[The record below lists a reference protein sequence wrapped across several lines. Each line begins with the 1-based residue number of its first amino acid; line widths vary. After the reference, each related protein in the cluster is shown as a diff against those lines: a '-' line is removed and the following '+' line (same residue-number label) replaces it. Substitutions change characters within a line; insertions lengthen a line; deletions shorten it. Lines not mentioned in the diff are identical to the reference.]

1 MAEGGYV
8 VHSGMKTIQ
17 KICKPFIT
25 FPRLLPHDM
34 SKRQRTP
41 DTTAPVV
48 DFASYD
54 ERREAAAAAAKYQK
68 TGVHASDGLNLKKGV
83 TPLTNNVGVLGGFG
97 GGAGFADAMN
107 KLLGS
112 ATKASS
118 SSSSSS
124 SSSKSNSK
132 STSISKSNQSSV
144 IMSKRKTP
152 NMRQIEEDRNETRTE
167 KKSRQER
174 AAMDQIKRS
183 QPTIEAYRYEKEL
196 KKIATRGVVALF
208 NAVSEAQKP
217 AEDDNSGVVAK
228 DMDKSDFL
236 DMLQKKSSP
245 GTGGS
250 TSSSTGAAENT
261 TPSYLRDD
269 YMTGASMKHWDQED
283 EEESDE
289 AASAAS
295 ANEDS
300 DSGDSD

>member
-1 MAEGGYV
+1 
-8 VHSGMKTIQ
+8 
-17 KICKPFIT
+17 
-25 FPRLLPHDM
+25 M
-34 SKRQRTP
+34 SKKRQRTP

-112 ATKASS
+112 ATKSS

-124 SSSKSNSK
+124 SSSKSKSK
-132 STSISKSNQSSV
+132 STSKSHQSSV

-167 KKSRQER
+167 KRSRQER

-228 DMDKSDFL
+228 DMDKSEFL

-250 TSSSTGAAENT
+250 TSSGGGGGGSTGTAENT

-283 EEESDE
+283 DEEESDE

>member
-1 MAEGGYV
+1 
-8 VHSGMKTIQ
+8 
-17 KICKPFIT
+17 
-25 FPRLLPHDM
+25 
-34 SKRQRTP
+34 
-41 DTTAPVV
+41 
-48 DFASYD
+48 
-54 ERREAAAAAAKYQK
+54 
-68 TGVHASDGLNLKKGV
+68 
-83 TPLTNNVGVLGGFG
+83 
-97 GGAGFADAMN
+97 
-107 KLLGS
+107 
-112 ATKASS
+112 
-118 SSSSSS
+118 
-124 SSSKSNSK
+124 
-132 STSISKSNQSSV
+132 
-144 IMSKRKTP
+144 
-152 NMRQIEEDRNETRTE
+152 
-167 KKSRQER
+167 
-174 AAMDQIKRS
+174 MDQIKRS

-228 DMDKSDFL
+228 DMDKSEFL

-250 TSSSTGAAENT
+250 TSGGGGGGGSTGTAENT